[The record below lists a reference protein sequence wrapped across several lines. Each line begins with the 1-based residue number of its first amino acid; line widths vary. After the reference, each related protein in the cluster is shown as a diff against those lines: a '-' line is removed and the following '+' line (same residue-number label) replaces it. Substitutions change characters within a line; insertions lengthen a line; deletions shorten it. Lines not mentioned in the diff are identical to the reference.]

1 MAGALEFETQ
11 PKVLEAPLHGR
22 EDLAESEPKSEK
34 EEEGVSTV
42 SEHPKTQG
50 GDVNRTRWGVPP
62 CSLEG
67 RRRFE
72 EGS

>member
-50 GDVNRTRWGVPP
+50 GDVNRGTRWAP

-67 RRRFE
+67 RRFE

>member
-11 PKVLEAPLHGR
+11 PKVLEAPHHGR
-22 EDLAESEPKSEK
+22 EDLAEPKPKSEN
-34 EEEGVSTV
+34 EEEG
-42 SEHPKTQG
+42 EHPKTQG
-50 GDVNRTRWGVPP
+50 EDVNRTRWPS

-67 RRRFE
+67 RRFE